1 MSILLVVGVATVFS
15 ARLMFRHF
23 RRTQGLVSTTAKD
36 PHLRLGSSRRT
47 RERHGCVVRF
57 YRDQG
62 APLHVALS
70 AAVIAEGAGARQ
82 QP

>member
-1 MSILLVVGVATVFS
+1 MTILLVVGVATVFC
-15 ARLMFRHF
+15 ALLMCQHF
-23 RRTQGLVSTTAKD
+23 RCTQGLVSTTDKD
-36 PHLRLGSSRRT
+36 PQLSLRSSRRT

-70 AAVIAEGAGARQ
+70 AAVIAEGAGALQ